1 MITKPLTTA
10 ALGCV
15 LALAGGCATA
25 PRALDGSLAYYR
37 DGLYLFAAD
46 EFSEALRQ
54 DPRLAAAY
62 VDRGVAPVR
71 LGRHAE
77 AIEDYNRAIAVL
89 LPPPATLAVTPPTP
103 AASPASTEARA
114 LAMRAVS
121 REVDGDHEGAL
132 NDLRE
137 ALVVEKARRASLE
150 NLLHKL
156 EGAR

>member
-1 MITKPLTTA
+1 MVTKPLTTA
-10 ALGCV
+10 ALGYV

-25 PRALDGSLAYYR
+25 PRALDGGLAYYR
-37 DGLYLFAAD
+37 
-46 EFSEALRQ
+46 
-54 DPRLAAAY
+54 
-62 VDRGVAPVR
+62 
-71 LGRHAE
+71 
-77 AIEDYNRAIAVL
+77 
-89 LPPPATLAVTPPTP
+89 LPPPATLAVTPPTR

-137 ALVVEKARRASLE
+137 ALVVEKDPARRASLE